1 MNNEKPEW
9 NEEMGLDMTGRE
21 LLGMSMASLVFYLLI
36 ATILFHFFH
45 EGGLIDVITHGVA
58 VGYQLLIGLGAGL
71 AAAGII
77 IFFSTR
83 RPVQPVLDDFTIF
96 RMIKST
102 KFSRFDRIQVS
113 FFAGVGEELLFRGA
127 MQPLIGIWLTSL
139 IFIAIH
145 GYISFKSAGHVLFT
159 VLLFGLSMML
169 GYLFEFA
176 GLFAAMTAHAVYDLV
191 MLEWVHATKKRDLMN
206 NQA

>member
-1 MNNEKPEW
+1 MNNDKPEW
-9 NEEMGLDMTGRE
+9 NEEMGLNMTGRE
-21 LLGMSMASLVFYLLI
+21 LFGMSMASLVFYLLI

-45 EGGLIDVITHGVA
+45 DGGLIDIVTHGIGF
-58 VGYQLLIGLGAGL
+58 GYQLLVGLGAGL

-83 RPVQPVLDDFTIF
+83 RPVEPVLNDFTIF
-96 RMIKST
+96 RMIKNT
-102 KFSRFDRIQVS
+102 EFTLFDRIQIS

-127 MQPLIGIWLTSL
+127 MQPLIGIWFTSL

-145 GYISFKSAGHVLFT
+145 GYISFKSLGHIVFT
-159 VLLFGLSMML
+159 LMLFGLSMML

-176 GLFAAMTAHAVYDLV
+176 GLFAAMTAHAVYDYV
-191 MLEWVHATKKRDLMN
+191 MLEWVNAAKKRN
-206 NQA
+206 AEYE